1 MKAKVLI
8 VEDSREQRE
17 HLLALMQDRGFE
29 ARAVGGGIDAL
40 KAIKADPPDVVIL
53 DVLLDDLDGLSV
65 CRWLRLT
72 ESTRDIIVIMLT
84 VKNEV
89 KERIEGLHI
98 GADDYLPKPYDE
110 NELEARIYAALRS
123 RVARQELRRRNSELE
138 TLLTRTEHLAA
149 TDPLTGIPNRR
160 RFLDVLKRE
169 FAVSRRYG
177 NSLSCVSLDLDHFKE
192 VNDVGG
198 HSAGD
203 EVLKHVAELLTSSI
217 REVDVCARFGG
228 DEFAM
233 LLPHTPLDKA
243 LIVVERIRVRMLA
256 LRGTWPGPAALVS
269 ISAGIASTTEN
280 WIKNPD
286 DLLDAADR
294 ALYRAK
300 RFGRDRVALSSTEDE
315 G

>member
-1 MKAKVLI
+1 
-8 VEDSREQRE
+8 
-17 HLLALMQDRGFE
+17 MQDRGFE
-29 ARAVGGGIDAL
+29 ARAVGGGLDAL

-53 DVLLDDLDGLSV
+53 DVLLDDLDGLGV

-123 RVARQELRRRNSELE
+123 RVARQELRKRNSELE

-160 RFLDVLKRE
+160 RFLDVLRRE

-177 NSLSCVSLDLDHFKE
+177 NSLSCVSLDLDHFKR
-192 VNDVGG
+192 VNDVAG
-198 HSAGD
+198 HFAGD
-203 EVLKHVAELLTSSI
+203 EVLKHIAEILTSSI

-228 DEFAM
+228 DEFAV

-243 LIVVERIRVRMLA
+243 LIVVERIRVRLIA
-256 LRGTWPGPAALVS
+256 LRVTWPGPAASVS
-269 ISAGIASTTEN
+269 ISAGIASTMEN
-280 WIKNPD
+280 WIKNPA

-300 RFGRDRVALSSTEDE
+300 RLGRDRIALSSTDDD

>member
-1 MKAKVLI
+1 MKAKVLV

-17 HLLALMQDRGFE
+17 HLVRLMEDRGFE
-29 ARAVGGGIDAL
+29 VRAVGGGLDAL

-53 DVLLDDLDGLSV
+53 DVMLEDLDGHGV

-84 VKNEV
+84 VKTEV

-123 RVARQELRRRNSELE
+123 RIARQELRKRNTELE

-149 TDPLTGIPNRR
+149 SDPLTGIPNRR

-177 NSLSCVSLDLDHFKE
+177 NPLSCVSLDLDHFKE
-192 VNDVGG
+192 VNDLGG

-203 EVLKHVAELLTSSI
+203 EVLKHVAEILASNI
-217 REVDVCARFGG
+217 REVDVCARYGG
-228 DEFAM
+228 DEFAL

-243 LIVVERIRVRMLA
+243 LIVVERIRVKLLA
-256 LRGTWPGPAALVS
+256 VRTAWPGAAALVS
-269 ISAGIASTTEN
+269 ISGGIASSSETS
-280 WIKNPD
+280 IKTPA

-300 RFGRDRVALSSTEDE
+300 GLGRDRIVLSSQDDE

>member
-1 MKAKVLI
+1 M
-8 VEDSREQRE
+8 
-17 HLLALMQDRGFE
+17 HDRGFE

-40 KAIKADPPDVVIL
+40 KAIKAEPPDVVIL
-53 DVLLDDLDGLSV
+53 DVMLDDLDGLGV

-84 VKNEV
+84 AKNEV
-89 KERIEGLHI
+89 TARIEGLHI

-123 RVARQELRRRNSELE
+123 RVARQELRKRNSELE
-138 TLLTRTEHLAA
+138 TLLTRTEQLAA

-160 RFLDVLKRE
+160 RFLDVLRRE

-192 VNDVGG
+192 VNDAAG

-203 EVLKHVAELLTSSI
+203 EVLTRLAEILTSSV

-228 DEFAM
+228 DEFAL

-243 LIVVERIRVRMLA
+243 LIVVERIRGRLLA
-256 LRGTWPGPAALVS
+256 LRATWPGPAALVS
-269 ISAGIASTTEN
+269 LSAGIASTMEN
-280 WIKNPD
+280 WIKSPA

-300 RFGRDRVALSSTEDE
+300 RLGRDRVALSTEDE
-315 G
+315 A

>member
-1 MKAKVLI
+1 M
-8 VEDSREQRE
+8 E
-17 HLLALMQDRGFE
+17 DRGYE
-29 ARAVGGGIDAL
+29 VRAVGGGLDAL

-53 DVLLDDLDGLSV
+53 DVMLDDFDGLGV

-123 RVARQELRRRNSELE
+123 RIARQELRKRNSELE

-149 TDPLTGIPNRR
+149 SDPLTGIPNRR
-160 RFLDVLKRE
+160 RFLDVLRRE
-169 FAVSRRYG
+169 FAVSQRYG
-177 NSLSCVSLDLDHFKE
+177 NALSCVSLDLDHFKQ
-192 VNDVGG
+192 VNDLGG

-203 EVLKHVAELLTSSI
+203 DVLKHVAEILASNI
-217 REVDVCARFGG
+217 REVDVCARYGG
-228 DEFAM
+228 DEFAL

-243 LIVVERIRVRMLA
+243 LIVVDRIRVKLLA
-256 LRGTWPGPAALVS
+256 LRAAWPGAAALVS
-269 ISAGIASTTEN
+269 ISGGIASSGEN
-280 WIKNPD
+280 SIKTPG

-300 RFGRDRVALSSTEDE
+300 RLGRDRIVLSSEDDE
-315 G
+315 T